1 MEKSPIVSTADVP
14 SFLKREENLQIDCQ
28 VQLSQFE
35 GPLDLLLHLIR
46 NHELDILNLPIAQIT
61 RQYLTYL
68 DYMREMNLDLASEYL
83 VMAAT
88 LTYLKSRVIL
98 PEEETDEATGP
109 DPRAQLIR
117 RLMELKNYK
126 ELCAALSARPRLFR
140 DVFLCKNTG
149 AEEIEAG
156 MEPEVSITNP
166 YQLIESY
173 RLMVNRQRQIVHKV
187 VNDEI
192 PILSCVSE
200 IVEQLK
206 TREIISF
213 ESLLPAV
220 VRPQNIISMFLGV
233 LETARMGF
241 VGIQQD
247 EIFGPLAVK
256 RRVEVAA
263 LENAKDRIQGL
274 SWG

>member
-1 MEKSPIVSTADVP
+1 METPQAP
-14 SFLKREENLQIDCQ
+14 AANYLKRDSAVLIDCQ
-28 VQLSQFE
+28 VHFPDFE

-46 NHELDILNLPIAQIT
+46 NHELDIINLPIAAIT
-61 RQYLTYL
+61 KQYLIYL

-98 PEEETDEATGP
+98 PQEEGSEATGN

-117 RLMELKNYK
+117 RLLVLKNYK
-126 ELCAALSARPRLFR
+126 ELAAALAAQPRLFR

-149 AEEIEAG
+149 AEDIEAG
-156 MEPEVSITNP
+156 LEPEVAISNP
-166 YQLIESY
+166 FQLTEAYRLLIE
-173 RLMVNRQRQIVHKV
+173 RRKTVIHRV

-192 PILSCVSE
+192 PILSCVQD
-200 IVEQLK
+200 IVNQLK
-206 TREIISF
+206 IQDTISF
-213 ESLLPAV
+213 QQLLPQLAK
-220 VRPQNIISMFLGV
+220 PQHVISMFLGV

-241 VGIQQD
+241 TGILQN
-247 EIFGPLAVK
+247 EIFSPISVQRK
-256 RRVEVAA
+256 STIEE
-263 LENAKDRIQGL
+263 LENAADRIRGL